1 MDVDTAVKTLKK
13 FVNDFSYD
21 DVYFI
26 FKKDAD
32 EAKESIKIIEERLFD
47 DVWYKVKDTELELR
61 KMIGSS
67 VLCKWEDGCIEP
79 FPAMLI
85 KSYNENPAK
94 FGKIIEWKVYYEPE
108 DV

>member
-1 MDVDTAVKTLKK
+1 MDLDTAVKILKK
-13 FVNDFSYD
+13 FINDFKDEDMY
-21 DVYFI
+21 YI
-26 FKKDAD
+26 FKKDID
-32 EAKESIKIIEERLFD
+32 EVKQAFKIIEDHLFD
-47 DVWYKVKDTELELR
+47 DIWYKVKDTELELG

-94 FGKIIEWKVYYEPE
+94 FGKIIEWKVYYEP
-108 DV
+108 

>member
-32 EAKESIKIIEERLFD
+32 EAKQAFSVIEEHLFD
-47 DVWYKVKDTELELR
+47 DVWHKVENTEAELEEER
-61 KMIGSS
+61 NNS
-67 VLCKWEDGCIEP
+67 VMCKWEDGCTEP
-79 FPAMLI
+79 FPASLI
-85 KSYNENPAK
+85 KSYNENPAE